1 MAFNCG
7 NCFIPTC
14 IAGCDTRSDMENA
27 KRNGA
32 QTTCDS
38 RPIPKGKV
46 IRKEYDIVCSLP
58 LELLLEIVQY
68 LEPAGVVGNQRVS
81 KRWRSVFSSDTVIKL
96 AMRQTLAFLGLNDTD
111 VRGAATE
118 ATAYFRWRH
127 CLQNGRPMKK
137 VFLPWPQKLEEK
149 PRHTAYYSRRLV
161 YESADDNGGLVIC
174 MLDLKTGQRSSCWAD
189 V

>member
-27 KRNGA
+27 NRNGA

-68 LEPAGVVGNQRVS
+68 LEPAGVVGNQRVRVVQLLP
-81 KRWRSVFSSDTVIKL
+81 RWSGFDWVD
-96 AMRQTLAFLGLNDTD
+96 LGLQTMA
-111 VRGAATE
+111 VR
-118 ATAYFRWRH
+118 
-127 CLQNGRPMKK
+127 
-137 VFLPWPQKLEEK
+137 FLI
-149 PRHTAYYSRRLV
+149 RYSHKAC
-161 YESADDNGGLVIC
+161 YAPN
-174 MLDLKTGQRSSCWAD
+174 SC
-189 V
+189 VPGIE